1 MRSLARICTPI
12 LLAALVAAS
21 AACGSGGDEKSAT
34 QSATATP
41 ADAPDS
47 TAAPTKRA
55 GAPTA
60 KATSGTTSTRAVGS
74 KTASATGTPKS
85 SGISATNGL
94 DSYHYTVNIEFSV
107 TGNAN
112 GINGKIEG
120 DYVAPGS
127 HAFTQTF
134 EVAGIKGEES
144 TVIIGGDA
152 WQKQTSGDWKK
163 TTADDP
169 AVVSST
175 DLTSADPTFFADQ
188 SFVDDIKVFQAK
200 KDTVDGRAARRYDF
214 DRDQF
219 AQLGDAFGSDIIS
232 PADLAGITDFKMSVW
247 VDEDTGTLARAEIT
261 ASGPA
266 AELLKNSPITSKPGD
281 TASISLKFTITQF
294 NDKSIKIEPPI

>member
-1 MRSLARICTPI
+1 MRLLARLGAPI
-12 LLAALVAAS
+12 LIAALVATS
-21 AACGSGGDEKSAT
+21 VACGSGGDKKSAT
-34 QSATATP
+34 STP
-41 ADAPDS
+41 ADASDS

-55 GAPTA
+55 GTPTA
-60 KATSGTTSTRAVGS
+60 KATSGTTSTKAAGS
-74 KTASATGTPKS
+74 KTASATGTPKAAS
-85 SGISATNGL
+85 TVSATNGL

-188 SFVDDIKVFQAK
+188 SFVADIKVFQAK
-200 KDTVDGRAARRYDF
+200 NDTVDGRAARRYDF

-247 VDEDTGTLARAEIT
+247 VDEDTETLARAEIT

-266 AELLKNSPITSKPGD
+266 AELLKNSPITSNPGD
-281 TASISLKFTITQF
+281 TASISLKFTITRI
-294 NDKSIKIEPPI
+294 NDKSINIEPPI